1 MMGKKSKAKKNYE
14 RDESVEQVVRENED
28 VEKIYKRL
36 TRIMSW
42 IVGVSAIL
50 IILLPEFNSLFLD
63 RITQILYYIFIITL
77 LVFILLEFVGGLVKK
92 AIQSLIGQ
100 K

>member
-1 MMGKKSKAKKNYE
+1 MGKKSKAKKNYE